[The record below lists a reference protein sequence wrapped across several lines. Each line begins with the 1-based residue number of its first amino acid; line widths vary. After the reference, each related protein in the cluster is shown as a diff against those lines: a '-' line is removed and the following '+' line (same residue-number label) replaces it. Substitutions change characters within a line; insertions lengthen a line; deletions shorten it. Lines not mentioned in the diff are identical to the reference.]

1 MARKVLNG
9 ELFLKM
15 FRGGVAYLR
24 AHVKAVNDMNVF
36 PVPDGDTGDNMM
48 MTMEG
53 GAKALSKIEGESLDD
68 VAKSLKNGMLLGAR
82 GNSGVILSQ
91 FFAGISKEF
100 VGHEEVSVEDVGH
113 ALKTGITQAYSSVS
127 TPKEGTILT
136 VARESVDYAVERINE
151 DSTVESLFKDLVTEM
166 DASLK
171 RTPEI
176 LSVLKEAGVVDS
188 GGAGLKYIVE
198 GFMKILNGED
208 LDEMEAAAPVEAIPG
223 SVDID
228 FSAFGPDSVMDYGY
242 CTEMLVQLMNYKTD
256 VEAFD
261 VEELKA
267 FLATLGD
274 SIVSYKTGTI
284 VKIHVHTMTPYKVL
298 EHMHQFGEFL
308 TIKIENMSVQHNEII
323 EKPPVEKPHKK
334 YGIVAVAN
342 GEGISELYTKLG
354 VDEIV
359 SGGQTMNP
367 SAQNFLEVF
376 EEINA
381 DHIIVFPNNSNI
393 ILAARQ
399 AAKIYENAQI
409 HVIESKSVGDCY
421 AALSTLNLENDD
433 VDEIIEEINEAMGEV
448 ETGFVTYA
456 VRNTE
461 MNGVKVREGD
471 YISFCG
477 KQMLASEPDILDATL
492 KMLEGMD
499 AENRD
504 IVNIFYGKH
513 VTLEML
519 DELVERIEEA
529 YPDVEVQTLDGGQDV
544 YRFIVVVE

>member
-68 VAKSLKNGMLLGAR
+68 VAKSLMNGMLLGAR

-100 VGHEEVSVEDVGH
+100 VGHEEVSVEDMGH
-113 ALKTGITQAYSSVS
+113 ALKTGIAQAYASVS

-136 VARESVDYAVERINE
+136 VARESVEYAVSRINE
-151 DSTVESLFKDLVTEM
+151 ESTVESLFKDLVTEM

-176 LSVLKEAGVVDS
+176 LTVLKEAGVVDS

-208 LDEMEAAAPVEAIPG
+208 LEAMEAAAPVEAIPG

-261 VEELKA
+261 VDALKE
-267 FLATLGD
+267 FLGSLGD
-274 SIVSYKTGTI
+274 SIVAYKTGSI
-284 VKIHVHTMTPYKVL
+284 IKIHVHTLTPYKVL
-298 EHMHQFGEFL
+298 EHMHEYGEFL
-308 TIKIENMSVQHNEII
+308 TIKIENMSVQHNEIV

-334 YGIVAVAN
+334 YAIVAVAN
-342 GEGISELYTKLG
+342 GDGISDLYTKLG
-354 VDEIV
+354 ADEIV

-367 SAQNFLEVF
+367 SAQNFIEVF
-376 EEINA
+376 DKINA
-381 DHIIVFPNNSNI
+381 DHIFVFPNNGNI

-399 AAKIYENAQI
+399 AAKIYENAEI
-409 HVIESKSVGDCY
+409 HVINSKNIGDCY
-421 AALSTLNLENDD
+421 AALAQLNLE
-433 VDEIIEEINEAMGEV
+433 DELEDILEGFNAAMAEV
-448 ETGFVTYA
+448 ETGQVTYA

-461 MNGVKVREGD
+461 MNGVKVHEGD

-477 KQMLASEPDILDATL
+477 KEMIASEPELLDATMKL
-492 KMLEGMD
+492 LDGMEAAD
-499 AENRD
+499 RD
-504 IVNIFYGKH
+504 IVNIFYGKS
-513 VTLEML
+513 VEEDVV
-519 DELVERIEEA
+519 DELVEKIEET
-529 YPDVEVQTLDGGQDV
+529 YPDIEVQTLNGGQDV
-544 YRFIVVVE
+544 YHFIVVVE

>member
-1 MARKVLNG
+1 MARKFLNG
-9 ELFLKM
+9 NLFAKM

-53 GAKALSKIEGESLDD
+53 GAKALSRIDGESLDS
-68 VAKSLKNGMLLGAR
+68 VAKSLMDGMLLGAR

-113 ALKTGITQAYSSVS
+113 ALKKGIEQAYSSVNS
-127 TPKEGTILT
+127 PKEGTILT
-136 VARESVDYAVERINE
+136 VARESVEYAVSRINE
-151 DSTVESLFKDLVTEM
+151 ESTVESLFKDLVMEM

-176 LSVLKEAGVVDS
+176 LDVLKEAGVVDS
-188 GGAGLKYIVE
+188 GGAGLKYIAE
-198 GFMKILNGED
+198 GFLKILNGED
-208 LDEMEAAAPVEAIPG
+208 LETLEAAAPATSA
-223 SVDID
+223 SVADID
-228 FSAFGPDSVMDYGY
+228 FSTFGPDSVMDYGY
-242 CTEMLVQLMNYKTD
+242 CTELLVQLMNSKTD
-256 VEAFD
+256 PETFD
-261 VEELKA
+261 VQVIKD
-267 FLATLGD
+267 FLATIGD
-274 SIVSYKTGTI
+274 SIVAYKTGTI
-284 VKIHVHTMTPYKVL
+284 IKLHVHTMQPYKVL
-298 EHMHQFGEFL
+298 EFCHQFGEFITL
-308 TIKIENMSVQHNEII
+308 KIENMSVQHNETV
-323 EKPPVEKPHKK
+323 EQPKEKPHKR
-334 YGIVAVAN
+334 YGVVAVAN
-342 GEGISELYTKLG
+342 GDGIRDLYTKLG
-354 VDEIV
+354 ADEIV

-376 EEINA
+376 EDINA

-421 AALSTLNLENDD
+421 AALSTLDLENENIE
-433 VDEIIEEINEAMGEV
+433 EIIEGINNAMSEV

-477 KQMLASEPDILDATL
+477 KQMMASEPEILNSAM
-492 KMLEGMD
+492 KMLEGMNA
-499 AENRD
+499 AERD
-504 IVNIFYGKH
+504 IVNIFYGKS
-513 VTLEML
+513 VTQELLE
-519 DELVERIEEA
+519 EFTTRIEEA
-529 YPDVEVQTLDGGQDV
+529 FPDIEIQTLNGGQDV
-544 YRFIVVVE
+544 YRFIIVVE

>member
-68 VAKSLKNGMLLGAR
+68 VAESLMNGMLLGAR

-100 VGHEEVSVEDVGH
+100 VGHEEVSVEDMGL
-113 ALKTGITQAYSSVS
+113 ALKPGIAQAYASVS

-136 VARESVDYAVERINE
+136 VARESVEYAVARINE
-151 DSTVESLFKDLVTEM
+151 ESTVESLFKDLVTEM

-176 LSVLKEAGVVDS
+176 LTVLKEAGVVDS

-208 LDEMEAAAPVEAIPG
+208 LEEMEAAAPVEAIPG

-261 VEELKA
+261 VDALKE
-267 FLATLGD
+267 FLGSLGD
-274 SIVSYKTGTI
+274 SIVAYKTGSI
-284 VKIHVHTMTPYKVL
+284 VKIHVHTLTPYKVL
-298 EHMHQFGEFL
+298 EHMHEYGEFL
-308 TIKIENMSVQHNEII
+308 TIKIENMSVQHNEIV

-334 YGIVAVAN
+334 YAIVAVAN
-342 GEGISELYTKLG
+342 GDGISDLYTKLG
-354 VDEIV
+354 ADEIV

-367 SAQNFLEVF
+367 SAQNFIEVF
-376 EEINA
+376 GRINA
-381 DHIIVFPNNSNI
+381 DHIFVFPNNGNI

-399 AAKIYENAQI
+399 AAKIYENAEI
-409 HVIESKSVGDCY
+409 HVINSKNIGDCY
-421 AALSTLNLENDD
+421 AALAQLNLE
-433 VDEIIEEINEAMGEV
+433 DELEDILEGFDAAMAEV
-448 ETGFVTYA
+448 ETGQVTYA

-461 MNGVKVREGD
+461 MNGVKVHEGD

-477 KQMLASEPDILDATL
+477 KEMIASEPELLDATMKL
-492 KMLEGMD
+492 LDGMEAAD
-499 AENRD
+499 RD
-504 IVNIFYGKH
+504 IVNIFYGKS
-513 VTLEML
+513 VEEDVV
-519 DELVERIEEA
+519 DELVEKIEEA
-529 YPDVEVQTLDGGQDV
+529 YPDIEVQTLNGGQDV
-544 YRFIVVVE
+544 YHFIVVVE

>member
-1 MARKVLNG
+1 MR
-9 ELFLKM
+9 M

-53 GAKALSKIEGESLDD
+53 GAKALSRIEGESLDD
-68 VAKSLKNGMLLGAR
+68 VSKSLMDGMLLGAR

-113 ALKTGITQAYSSVS
+113 ALKTGIAQAYSSVS
-127 TPKEGTILT
+127 SPKEGTILT
-136 VARESVDYAVERINE
+136 VARESVDYAVERITE
-151 DSTVESLFKDLVTEM
+151 ESTVESLFKDLVTEM

-176 LSVLKEAGVVDS
+176 LAVLKEAGVVDS

-208 LDEMEAAAPVEAIPG
+208 LDALEAAAPAEPIAG

-228 FSAFGPDSVMDYGY
+228 FSKFGPDSVMDYGY

-261 VEELKA
+261 VDALKE

-274 SIVSYKTGTI
+274 SIVAYKTGTI
-284 VKIHVHTMTPYKVL
+284 IKLHVHTLTPYKVL
-298 EHMHQFGEFL
+298 EHMHEYGEFL
-308 TIKIENMSVQHNEII
+308 TIKIENMSVQHNEIV

-342 GEGISELYTKLG
+342 GEGISDLYTRLG
-354 VDEIV
+354 ADEIV

-376 EEINA
+376 DRINA
-381 DHIIVFPNNSNI
+381 DHIIVFPNNGNI

-409 HVIESKSVGDCY
+409 HVINSKSLGDCY
-421 AALSTLNLENDD
+421 AALSVIDLETEEVDD
-433 VDEIIEEINEAMGEV
+433 LIEQINESMGEV

-461 MNGVKVREGD
+461 MNGVKVHEGD
-471 YISFCG
+471 YISFCD
-477 KQMLASEPDILDATL
+477 KQMMASEPDIIDATMKL
-492 KMLEGMD
+492 LEGMNAD
-499 AENRD
+499 DRD
-504 IVNIFYGKH
+504 IVNVFYGKS
-513 VTLEML
+513 VDEELLESL
-519 DELVERIEEA
+519 IERIEEA
-529 YPDVEVQTLDGGQDV
+529 YPDIEVQSLNGGQEV
-544 YRFIVVVE
+544 YRFIIVVE

>member
-15 FRGGVAYLR
+15 FRGGAAYLR

-53 GAKALSKIEGESLDD
+53 GTKALSRIEGESLDD
-68 VAKSLKNGMLLGAR
+68 VAKSLMNGMLLGAR

-100 VGHEEVSVEDVGH
+100 VGREEVSVEDVGH
-113 ALKTGITQAYSSVS
+113 ALKTGIAQAYASVS
-127 TPKEGTILT
+127 SPKEGTILT
-136 VARESVDYAVERINE
+136 VARESVEYAVGRINE

-176 LSVLKEAGVVDS
+176 LVVLKEAGVVDS

-198 GFMKILNGED
+198 GFMKILNGEE
-208 LDEMEAAAPVEAIPG
+208 LETLEAAAPAEPIAG

-228 FSAFGPDSVMDYGY
+228 FSKFGPDSVMDYGY

-261 VEELKA
+261 VDALKEY
-267 FLATLGD
+267 LATLGD
-274 SIVSYKTGTI
+274 SIVAYKTGTI
-284 VKIHVHTMTPYKVL
+284 IKIHVHTLTPYKVL
-298 EHMHQFGEFL
+298 EYMHQHGEFL
-308 TIKIENMSVQHNEII
+308 TIKIENMSVQHNEIV

-342 GEGISELYTKLG
+342 GDGISELYTQLG
-354 VDEIV
+354 ADEIV

-376 EEINA
+376 DKINA
-381 DHIIVFPNNSNI
+381 DHIFVFPNNGNI

-399 AAKIYENAQI
+399 AAKIYDKAQI
-409 HVIESKSVGDCY
+409 HVIDSKNVGDCY
-421 AALSTLNLENDD
+421 AALAQINLE
-433 VDEIIEEINEAMGEV
+433 DELEDILEGIKDAMGEV
-448 ETGFVTYA
+448 ETGQVTYA

-461 MNGVKVREGD
+461 MNGVKVHEGD

-477 KQMLASEPDILDATL
+477 KEMIASEPELLDATMKL
-492 KMLEGMD
+492 LAGMD

-504 IVNIFYGKH
+504 IVNIFYGKS
-513 VTLEML
+513 VDADVV
-519 DELVERIEEA
+519 DELVEKIEEE
-529 YPDVEVQTLDGGQDV
+529 YPDIEVQTLNGGQDV
-544 YRFIVVVE
+544 YHFIVVIE

>member
-1 MARKVLNG
+1 MARKFLNG
-9 ELFLKM
+9 NLFAKM

-53 GAKALSKIEGESLDD
+53 GAKALSCIDGESLDS
-68 VAKSLKNGMLLGAR
+68 VAKSLMDGMLLGAR

-113 ALKTGITQAYSSVS
+113 ALKKGIEQAYSSVNS
-127 TPKEGTILT
+127 PKEGTILT
-136 VARESVDYAVERINE
+136 VARESVEYAVSRINE
-151 DSTVESLFKDLVTEM
+151 ESTVESLFKDLVMEM

-176 LSVLKEAGVVDS
+176 LDVLKEAGVVDS
-188 GGAGLKYIVE
+188 GGAGLKYIAE
-198 GFMKILNGED
+198 GFLKILNGED
-208 LDEMEAAAPVEAIPG
+208 LETLEAAAPATSA
-223 SVDID
+223 SVADID
-228 FSAFGPDSVMDYGY
+228 FSKFGPDSVMDYGY
-242 CTEMLVQLMNYKTD
+242 CTELLVQLMNSKTD
-256 VEAFD
+256 PETFD
-261 VEELKA
+261 VQVIKD
-267 FLATLGD
+267 FLATIGD
-274 SIVSYKTGTI
+274 SIVAYKTGTI
-284 VKIHVHTMTPYKVL
+284 IKLHVHTMQPYKVL
-298 EHMHQFGEFL
+298 EFCHQFGEFITL
-308 TIKIENMSVQHNEII
+308 KIENMSVQHNETV
-323 EKPPVEKPHKK
+323 EQPKEKPHKR
-334 YGIVAVAN
+334 YGVVAVAN
-342 GEGISELYTKLG
+342 GDGIRDLYTKLG
-354 VDEIV
+354 ADEIV

-376 EEINA
+376 EDINA

-421 AALSTLNLENDD
+421 AALSTLDLENENIE
-433 VDEIIEEINEAMGEV
+433 EIIEGINNAMSEV

-477 KQMLASEPDILDATL
+477 KQMMASEPEILNSAM
-492 KMLEGMD
+492 KMLEGMNA
-499 AENRD
+499 AERD
-504 IVNIFYGKH
+504 IVNIFYGKS
-513 VTLEML
+513 VTQELLE
-519 DELVERIEEA
+519 EFTTRIEEA
-529 YPDVEVQTLDGGQDV
+529 FPDIEIQTLNGGQDV
-544 YRFIVVVE
+544 YRFIIVVE

>member
-1 MARKVLNG
+1 
-9 ELFLKM
+9 M

-68 VAKSLKNGMLLGAR
+68 VAKSLMNGMLLGAR

-100 VGHEEVSVEDVGH
+100 VGHEEVSVEDMGH
-113 ALKTGITQAYSSVS
+113 ALKTGIAQAYASVS

-136 VARESVDYAVERINE
+136 VARESVEYAVSRINE
-151 DSTVESLFKDLVTEM
+151 ESTVESLFKDLVTEM

-176 LSVLKEAGVVDS
+176 LTVLKEAGVVDS

-208 LDEMEAAAPVEAIPG
+208 LEAMEAAAPVEAIPG

-261 VEELKA
+261 VDALKE
-267 FLATLGD
+267 FLGSLGD
-274 SIVSYKTGTI
+274 SIVAYKTGSI
-284 VKIHVHTMTPYKVL
+284 IKIHVHTLTPYKVL
-298 EHMHQFGEFL
+298 EHMHEYGEFL
-308 TIKIENMSVQHNEII
+308 TIKIENMSVQHNEIV

-334 YGIVAVAN
+334 YAIVAVAN
-342 GEGISELYTKLG
+342 GDGISDLYTKLG
-354 VDEIV
+354 ADEIV

-367 SAQNFLEVF
+367 SAQNFIEVF
-376 EEINA
+376 DKINA
-381 DHIIVFPNNSNI
+381 DHIFVFPNNGNI

-399 AAKIYENAQI
+399 AAKIYENAEI
-409 HVIESKSVGDCY
+409 HVINSKNIGDCY
-421 AALSTLNLENDD
+421 AALAQLNLE
-433 VDEIIEEINEAMGEV
+433 DELEDILEGFNAAMAEV
-448 ETGFVTYA
+448 ETGQVTYA

-461 MNGVKVREGD
+461 MNGVKVHEGD

-477 KQMLASEPDILDATL
+477 KEMIASEPELLDATMKL
-492 KMLEGMD
+492 LDGMEAAD
-499 AENRD
+499 RD
-504 IVNIFYGKH
+504 IVNIFYGKS
-513 VTLEML
+513 VEEDVV
-519 DELVERIEEA
+519 DELVEKIEET
-529 YPDVEVQTLDGGQDV
+529 YPDIEVQTLNGGQDV
-544 YRFIVVVE
+544 YHFIVVVE

>member
-68 VAKSLKNGMLLGAR
+68 VAKSLMNGMLLGAR

-136 VARESVDYAVERINE
+136 VARESVDYAVERITE
-151 DSTVESLFKDLVTEM
+151 ESTVESLFKDLVTEM

-176 LSVLKEAGVVDS
+176 LTVLKEAGVVDS

-261 VEELKA
+261 VDALKE
-267 FLATLGD
+267 FLGTLGD
-274 SIVSYKTGTI
+274 SIVAYKTGTI
-284 VKIHVHTMTPYKVL
+284 VKIHVHTLTPYKVL
-298 EHMHQFGEFL
+298 EHMHEFGEFL
-308 TIKIENMSVQHNEII
+308 TIKIENMSVQHNEIV

-342 GEGISELYTKLG
+342 GDGISDLYTKLG
-354 VDEIV
+354 ADEIV

-376 EEINA
+376 DKINA
-381 DHIIVFPNNSNI
+381 DHIFVFPNNGNI

-399 AAKIYENAQI
+399 AAKIYEKAQI
-409 HVIESKSVGDCY
+409 HVIESKNIGDCY
-421 AALSTLNLENDD
+421 AALAQLNLE
-433 VDEIIEEINEAMGEV
+433 DELEDILEGFKDAMSEV
-448 ETGFVTYA
+448 ETGQVTYA

-461 MNGVKVREGD
+461 MNGVKVHEGD

-477 KQMLASEPDILDATL
+477 KAMIASEPELLVSTMKL
-492 KMLEGMD
+492 LEGMNAAD
-499 AENRD
+499 RD
-504 IVNIFYGKH
+504 IVNVFYGKS
-513 VTLEML
+513 VEE
-519 DELVERIEEA
+519 DVVEELVEKIEEA
-529 YPDVEVQTLDGGQDV
+529 YPDIEVQTLKGGQDV
-544 YRFIVVVE
+544 YHFIIVVE

>member
-1 MARKVLNG
+1 MARKFLNG
-9 ELFLKM
+9 NLFAKM

-53 GAKALSKIEGESLDD
+53 GAKALSRIDGESLDS
-68 VAKSLKNGMLLGAR
+68 VAKSLMDGMLLGAR

-113 ALKTGITQAYSSVS
+113 ALKKGIEQAYSSVNS
-127 TPKEGTILT
+127 PKEGTILT
-136 VARESVDYAVERINE
+136 VARESVEYAVSRINE
-151 DSTVESLFKDLVTEM
+151 ESTVESLFKDLVMEM

-176 LSVLKEAGVVDS
+176 LDVLKEAGVVDS
-188 GGAGLKYIVE
+188 GGAGLKYIAE
-198 GFMKILNGED
+198 GFLKILNGED
-208 LDEMEAAAPVEAIPG
+208 LETLEAAAPATSA
-223 SVDID
+223 SVADID
-228 FSAFGPDSVMDYGY
+228 FSKFGPDSVMDYGY
-242 CTEMLVQLMNYKTD
+242 CTELLVQLMNSKTD
-256 VEAFD
+256 PETFD
-261 VEELKA
+261 VQVIKD
-267 FLATLGD
+267 FLATIGD
-274 SIVSYKTGTI
+274 SIVAYKTGTI
-284 VKIHVHTMTPYKVL
+284 IKLHVHTMQPYKVL
-298 EHMHQFGEFL
+298 EFCHQFGEFITL
-308 TIKIENMSVQHNEII
+308 KIENMSVQHNETV
-323 EKPPVEKPHKK
+323 EQPKEKPHKR
-334 YGIVAVAN
+334 YGVVAVAN
-342 GEGISELYTKLG
+342 GDGIRDLYTKLG
-354 VDEIV
+354 ADEIV

-376 EEINA
+376 EDINA

-421 AALSTLNLENDD
+421 AALSTLDLENENIE
-433 VDEIIEEINEAMGEV
+433 EIIEGINNAMSEV

-477 KQMLASEPDILDATL
+477 KQMMASEPEILNSAM
-492 KMLEGMD
+492 KMLEGMNA
-499 AENRD
+499 AERD
-504 IVNIFYGKH
+504 IVNIFYGKS
-513 VTLEML
+513 VTQELLE
-519 DELVERIEEA
+519 EFTTRIEEA
-529 YPDVEVQTLDGGQDV
+529 FPDIEIQTLNGGQDV
-544 YRFIVVVE
+544 YRFIIVVE

>member
-68 VAKSLKNGMLLGAR
+68 VAKSLMNGMLLGAR

-100 VGHEEVSVEDVGH
+100 VGHEEVSVEDMGH
-113 ALKTGITQAYSSVS
+113 ALKTGIAQAYASVS

-136 VARESVDYAVERINE
+136 VARESVEYAVARINE
-151 DSTVESLFKDLVTEM
+151 ESTVESLFKDLVTEM

-176 LSVLKEAGVVDS
+176 LTVLKEAGVVDS

-208 LDEMEAAAPVEAIPG
+208 LEEMEAAAPVEAIPG

-261 VEELKA
+261 VDALKE
-267 FLATLGD
+267 FLGSLGD
-274 SIVSYKTGTI
+274 SIVAYKTGSI
-284 VKIHVHTMTPYKVL
+284 VKIHVHTLTPYKVL
-298 EHMHQFGEFL
+298 EHMHEYGEFL
-308 TIKIENMSVQHNEII
+308 TIKIENMSVQHNEIV

-334 YGIVAVAN
+334 YAIVAVAN
-342 GEGISELYTKLG
+342 GDGISDLYTKLG
-354 VDEIV
+354 ADEIV

-367 SAQNFLEVF
+367 SAQNFIEVF
-376 EEINA
+376 DRINA
-381 DHIIVFPNNSNI
+381 DHIFVFPNNGNI

-399 AAKIYENAQI
+399 AAKIYENAEI
-409 HVIESKSVGDCY
+409 HVINSKNIGDCY
-421 AALSTLNLENDD
+421 AALAQLNLE
-433 VDEIIEEINEAMGEV
+433 DELEDILEGFDAAMAEV
-448 ETGFVTYA
+448 ETGQVTYA

-461 MNGVKVREGD
+461 MNGVKVHEGD

-477 KQMLASEPDILDATL
+477 KEMIASEPELLDATMKL
-492 KMLEGMD
+492 LDGMEAAD
-499 AENRD
+499 RD
-504 IVNIFYGKH
+504 IVNIFYGKS
-513 VTLEML
+513 VEEDVV
-519 DELVERIEEA
+519 DELVEKIEEA
-529 YPDVEVQTLDGGQDV
+529 YPDIEVQTLNGGQDV
-544 YRFIVVVE
+544 YHFIVVVE

>member
-1 MARKVLNG
+1 
-9 ELFLKM
+9 
-15 FRGGVAYLR
+15 
-24 AHVKAVNDMNVF
+24 
-36 PVPDGDTGDNMM
+36 
-48 MTMEG
+48 
-53 GAKALSKIEGESLDD
+53 
-68 VAKSLKNGMLLGAR
+68 
-82 GNSGVILSQ
+82 
-91 FFAGISKEF
+91 
-100 VGHEEVSVEDVGH
+100 
-113 ALKTGITQAYSSVS
+113 
-127 TPKEGTILT
+127 
-136 VARESVDYAVERINE
+136 
-151 DSTVESLFKDLVTEM
+151 M

-176 LSVLKEAGVVDS
+176 LTVLKEAGVVDS
-188 GGAGLKYIVE
+188 GGAGLKYIAE
-198 GFMKILNGED
+198 GFLKILNGED
-208 LDEMEAAAPVEAIPG
+208 LEEMEAAAPVEAIPG

-228 FSAFGPDSVMDYGY
+228 FSSFGPDSVMDYGY

-261 VEELKA
+261 VDELKEY
-267 FLATLGD
+267 LGTLGD
-274 SIVSYKTGTI
+274 SIVAYKTGTI
-284 VKIHVHTMTPYKVL
+284 IKIHVHTMTPYKVL
-298 EHMHQFGEFL
+298 EYMHQHGEFL
-308 TIKIENMSVQHNEII
+308 TIKIENMSVQHNEIV
-323 EKPPVEKPHKK
+323 EKPPVVKPHKK
-334 YGIVAVAN
+334 YGLVAVAN
-342 GEGISELYTKLG
+342 GEGISELYTQLG

-399 AAKIYENAQI
+399 AAKIYEKAEI

-433 VDEIIEEINEAMGEV
+433 VEAIIEDINDAMGEV

-456 VRNTE
+456 VRNTK
-461 MNGVKVREGD
+461 MNGVKVHEGD

-477 KQMLASEPDILDATL
+477 KQMMASEPDILDATL

-504 IVNIFYGKH
+504 IVNIFYGKS
-513 VTLEML
+513 VTEDMLE
-519 DELVERIEEA
+519 ELVEKIEEA
-529 YPDVEVQTLDGGQDV
+529 FPDIEVQSLNGGQEV
-544 YRFIVVVE
+544 YHYIVVVE

>member
-1 MARKVLNG
+1 MPRKVLNG

-53 GAKALSKIEGESLDD
+53 GAKALSRIEGESLDD
-68 VAKSLKNGMLLGAR
+68 VAKSLMDGMLLGAR

-100 VGHEEVSVEDVGH
+100 VGHDEVSVEDVGH
-113 ALKTGITQAYSSVS
+113 ALKTGIAQAYASVS
-127 TPKEGTILT
+127 SPKEGTILT
-136 VARESVDYAVERINE
+136 VARESVEYAVSRINE
-151 DSTVESLFKDLVTEM
+151 ESTVESLFKDLVTEM

-176 LSVLKEAGVVDS
+176 LVVLKEAGVVDS

-208 LDEMEAAAPVEAIPG
+208 LEALEAAAPPEPIAG

-228 FSAFGPDSVMDYGY
+228 FTKFGPDSVMDYGY

-261 VEELKA
+261 VDALKE

-274 SIVSYKTGTI
+274 SIVAYKTGTI
-284 VKIHVHTMTPYKVL
+284 IKLHVHTLTPYKVL
-298 EHMHQFGEFL
+298 EYMHEYGEFL
-308 TIKIENMSVQHNEII
+308 TIKIENMSVQHNEIV

-342 GEGISELYTKLG
+342 GDGISELYTKLG
-354 VDEIV
+354 ADEIV

-381 DHIIVFPNNSNI
+381 DHIFVFPNNGNI

-399 AAKIYENAQI
+399 AAKIYDKAEI
-409 HVIESKSVGDCY
+409 HVIESKNIGDCY
-421 AALSTLNLENDD
+421 AALAQINLE
-433 VDEIIEEINEAMGEV
+433 DELEDILEGIKDAMGEV
-448 ETGFVTYA
+448 ETGQVTYA

-461 MNGVKVREGD
+461 MNGVKVHEGD

-477 KQMLASEPDILDATL
+477 KEMIASEPELLDATMKL
-492 KMLEGMD
+492 LAGMD

-504 IVNIFYGKH
+504 IVNIFYGKT
-513 VTLEML
+513 VEEDVV
-519 DELVERIEEA
+519 DELVEKIEEA
-529 YPDVEVQTLDGGQDV
+529 YPDIEVQTLNGGQDV
-544 YRFIVVVE
+544 YHFIVVVE

>member
-68 VAKSLKNGMLLGAR
+68 VAKSLMNGMLLGAR

-100 VGHEEVSVEDVGH
+100 VGHEEVSVEDMGH
-113 ALKTGITQAYSSVS
+113 ALQNGITQAYASVS

-136 VARESVDYAVERINE
+136 VARESVEYAVSRINE
-151 DSTVESLFKDLVTEM
+151 ESTVESLFKDLVTEM

-176 LSVLKEAGVVDS
+176 LTVLKEAGVVDS

-208 LDEMEAAAPVEAIPG
+208 LEEMEAAAPVEAIPG

-261 VEELKA
+261 VDALKE
-267 FLATLGD
+267 FLGSLGD
-274 SIVSYKTGTI
+274 SIVAYKTGSI
-284 VKIHVHTMTPYKVL
+284 IKIHVHTLTPYKVL
-298 EHMHQFGEFL
+298 EHMHEYGEFL
-308 TIKIENMSVQHNEII
+308 TIKIENMSVQHNEIV

-334 YGIVAVAN
+334 YAIVAVAN
-342 GEGISELYTKLG
+342 GDGISDLYMKLG
-354 VDEIV
+354 ADEIV

-367 SAQNFLEVF
+367 SAQNFIEVF
-376 EEINA
+376 DRINA
-381 DHIIVFPNNSNI
+381 DHIFVFPNNGNI

-399 AAKIYENAQI
+399 AAKIYENAEI
-409 HVIESKSVGDCY
+409 HVINSKNIGDCY
-421 AALSTLNLENDD
+421 AALAQLNLE
-433 VDEIIEEINEAMGEV
+433 DELEDILEGFDAAMAEV
-448 ETGFVTYA
+448 ETGQVTYA

-461 MNGVKVREGD
+461 MNGVKVHEGD

-477 KQMLASEPDILDATL
+477 KEMIASEPELLDATMKL
-492 KMLEGMD
+492 LDGMEAAD
-499 AENRD
+499 RD
-504 IVNIFYGKH
+504 IVNIFYGKS
-513 VTLEML
+513 VEEDVV
-519 DELVERIEEA
+519 DELVEKIEEA
-529 YPDVEVQTLDGGQDV
+529 YPDIEVQTLNGGQDV
-544 YRFIVVVE
+544 YHFIVVVE

>member
-68 VAKSLKNGMLLGAR
+68 VAKSLMNGMLLGAR

-100 VGHEEVSVEDVGH
+100 VGHEEVSVEDMGH
-113 ALKTGITQAYSSVS
+113 ALQNGITQAYSSVS

-136 VARESVDYAVERINE
+136 VARESVEYAVSRINE
-151 DSTVESLFKDLVTEM
+151 ESTVESLFKDLVTEM

-176 LSVLKEAGVVDS
+176 LTVLKEAGVVDS

-261 VEELKA
+261 VDALKE
-267 FLATLGD
+267 FLGSLGD
-274 SIVSYKTGTI
+274 SIVAYKTGTI
-284 VKIHVHTMTPYKVL
+284 VKLHVHTLTPYKVL
-298 EHMHQFGEFL
+298 EHMHEYGEFL
-308 TIKIENMSVQHNEII
+308 TIKIENMSVQHNEIV

-342 GEGISELYTKLG
+342 GDGISDLYTKLG
-354 VDEIV
+354 ADEIV

-376 EEINA
+376 DKINA
-381 DHIIVFPNNSNI
+381 DHIFVFPNNGNI

-409 HVIESKSVGDCY
+409 HVIESKNIGDCY
-421 AALSTLNLENDD
+421 AALAQLNLE
-433 VDEIIEEINEAMGEV
+433 DELEDILEGFKDAMSEV
-448 ETGFVTYA
+448 ETGQVTYA

-461 MNGVKVREGD
+461 MNGVKVHEGD

-477 KQMLASEPDILDATL
+477 KEMIASEPELLEATMKLLD
-492 KMLEGMD
+492 GMD
-499 AENRD
+499 AADRD
-504 IVNIFYGKH
+504 IVNVFYGKS
-513 VTLEML
+513 VEENVVE
-519 DELVERIEEA
+519 ELVEKIEEA
-529 YPDVEVQTLDGGQDV
+529 YPDIEVQTLNGGQDV
-544 YRFIVVVE
+544 YHFIIVVE

>member
-1 MARKVLNG
+1 MARKFLNG
-9 ELFLKM
+9 NLFAKM

-53 GAKALSKIEGESLDD
+53 GAKALSRIDGESLDT
-68 VAKSLKNGMLLGAR
+68 VAKSLMDGMLLGAR

-113 ALKTGITQAYSSVS
+113 ALKKGIEQAYSSVS
-127 TPKEGTILT
+127 SPKEGTILT
-136 VARESVDYAVERINE
+136 VARESVDYAVSRIND

-176 LSVLKEAGVVDS
+176 LAVLKEAGVVDS
-188 GGAGLKYIVE
+188 GGAGLKYIAE
-198 GFMKILNGED
+198 GFLKILNGED
-208 LDEMEAAAPVEAIPG
+208 LETLEAAAPETTSSAAP
-223 SVDID
+223 DID
-228 FSAFGPDSVMDYGY
+228 FSKFGPDSVMDYGY
-242 CTEMLVQLMNYKTD
+242 CTELLVQLMNAKTD
-256 VEAFD
+256 PESFD
-261 VEELKA
+261 VDELKA
-267 FLATLGD
+267 FLSTLGD
-274 SIVSYKTGTI
+274 SIVAYKTGTI
-284 VKIHVHTMTPYKVL
+284 VKLHVHTMTPYKVL
-298 EHMHQFGEFL
+298 EYCHQFGEFL
-308 TIKIENMSVQHNEII
+308 TLKIENMSVQHNETV
-323 EKPPVEKPHKK
+323 EKPKEKPHKR
-334 YGIVAVAN
+334 YGVVAVAN
-342 GEGISELYTKLG
+342 GDGIRDLYTKLG
-354 VDEIV
+354 ADEIV

-376 EEINA
+376 DELNV

-399 AAKIYENAQI
+399 AAKIYENATV
-409 HVIESKSVGDCY
+409 HVIESKNVGDCY
-421 AALSTLNLENDD
+421 AALSTLDLENEN
-433 VDEIIEEINEAMGEV
+433 VDEIIEEIKASMAEV

-471 YISFCG
+471 YISFCD
-477 KQMLASEPDILDATL
+477 KQMIASEPEILDSAMKL
-492 KMLEGMD
+492 LEGMN
-499 AENRD
+499 ASERD
-504 IVNIFYGKH
+504 IVNIFYGKS
-513 VTLEML
+513 VTEELLE
-519 DELVERIEEA
+519 EYVSRIEEA
-529 YPDVEVQTLDGGQDV
+529 YPDIEVQTLDGGQDV
-544 YRFIVVVE
+544 YRFIVVTE

>member
-68 VAKSLKNGMLLGAR
+68 VAKSLMNGMLLGAR

-100 VGHEEVSVEDVGH
+100 VGHEEVSVEDMGH
-113 ALKTGITQAYSSVS
+113 ALKTGIAQAYASVS

-136 VARESVDYAVERINE
+136 VARESVEYAVSRINE
-151 DSTVESLFKDLVTEM
+151 ESTVESLFKDLVTEM

-176 LSVLKEAGVVDS
+176 LTVLKEAGVVDS

-208 LDEMEAAAPVEAIPG
+208 LEEMEAAAPVEAIPG

-261 VEELKA
+261 VDALKE
-267 FLATLGD
+267 FLGSLGD
-274 SIVSYKTGTI
+274 SIVAYKTGSI
-284 VKIHVHTMTPYKVL
+284 IKIHVHTLTPYKVL
-298 EHMHQFGEFL
+298 EHMHEYGEFL
-308 TIKIENMSVQHNEII
+308 TIKIENMSVQHNEIV

-334 YGIVAVAN
+334 YAIVAVAN
-342 GEGISELYTKLG
+342 GDGISELYTKLG
-354 VDEIV
+354 ADEIV

-367 SAQNFLEVF
+367 SAQNFIEVF
-376 EEINA
+376 DRINA
-381 DHIIVFPNNSNI
+381 DHIFVFPNNGNI

-399 AAKIYENAQI
+399 AAKIYENAEI
-409 HVIESKSVGDCY
+409 HVINSKNIGDCY
-421 AALSTLNLENDD
+421 AALAQLNLE
-433 VDEIIEEINEAMGEV
+433 DELEDILEGFDAAMAEV
-448 ETGFVTYA
+448 ETGQVTYA

-461 MNGVKVREGD
+461 MNGVKVHEGD

-477 KQMLASEPDILDATL
+477 KEMIASEPELLDATMKL
-492 KMLEGMD
+492 LDGMEAAD
-499 AENRD
+499 RD
-504 IVNIFYGKH
+504 IVNIFYGKS
-513 VTLEML
+513 VEEDVV
-519 DELVERIEEA
+519 DELVEKIEEA
-529 YPDVEVQTLDGGQDV
+529 YPDIEVQTLNGGQDV
-544 YRFIVVVE
+544 YHFIVVVE